1 MVDAAF
7 GRELVAALPKLRR
20 FAFGLAGSID
30 EGDDLVQAACERAL
44 ARRDQYEPG
53 TRLVNWM
60 YRIVQRVWIDRL
72 GWREPTMVDLL
83 TVADFPGGDALE
95 AESRLVLAKVRL
107 AIAGLPPDQRTVLLL
122 VSVEGVAYR
131 EAAEILGLPID
142 TVMSGL
148 ARARLALSR
157 VLEDSRGGSEPKGG
171 SAKVIKLC

>member
-30 EGDDLVQAACERAL
+30 EGDDLVQAACEQAL

-60 YRIVQRVWIDRL
+60 YRIVQRVWIDRFRR
-72 GWREPTMVDLL
+72 REPRMVDLL
-83 TVADFPGGDALE
+83 TLADFPGDALE
-95 AESRLVLAKVRL
+95 AESRPVLAKVRL

-171 SAKVIKLC
+171 KLY